1 MKTKA
6 TNHDTSIVLFDGIC
20 NFCNTSIYFIIKH
33 DHKNY
38 FKFATLQ
45 SEKAKALINNFN
57 IAPST
62 NNSILLIEK
71 DKIYYKSTAALRIA
85 KKLNN
90 GFSLLYVF
98 MIVPAFLR
106 NTVYDYV
113 AKNRYKWFG
122 KREVCMLPSAEIRSK
137 FI

>member
-1 MKTKA
+1 M
-6 TNHDTSIVLFDGIC
+6 NSNEPDTAIILFDGVC
-20 NFCNTSIYFIIKH
+20 NFCNASIHFIIKH

-45 SEKAKALINNFN
+45 SEKVKALVSNFN
-57 IAPST
+57 ISLST

-90 GFSLLYVF
+90 GYSLLYLF
-98 MIVPAFLR
+98 IIVPVFIR
-106 NTVYDYV
+106 NIIYDYV

-122 KREVCMLPSAEIRSK
+122 KKEVCMLPSAEIRSK
-137 FI
+137 FIF

>member
-1 MKTKA
+1 MSSNKQP
-6 TNHDTSIVLFDGIC
+6 DTAIVIFDGIC
-20 NFCNTSIYFIIKH
+20 NFCNSSIHFIIKH

-45 SEKAKALINNFN
+45 SEKAKDLVSNFN
-57 IAPST
+57 IDLSK

-71 DKIYYKSTAALRIA
+71 NKIYYKSTAALRIA

-90 GFSLLYVF
+90 VYSLLYIF
-98 MIVPAFLR
+98 IIVPVFIR
-106 NTVYDYV
+106 NAIYDYV

-122 KREVCMLPSAEIRSK
+122 KKEACMLPSAEIRSK
-137 FI
+137 FIS